1 MCAISEAVNDEL
13 VAEGRH
19 KFVIV
24 RLSGSCAR
32 IGTHKSAC
40 DSPTSGLCVMRVARW
55 GGALI
60 HVTTMSDASSWSL
73 QKRIWNRRGPWRRDT
88 ALRADAHVVG

>member
-40 DSPTSGLCVMRVARW
+40 DSPTSGLCVMRDLATSADGRRPQL
-55 GGALI
+55 G
-60 HVTTMSDASSWSL
+60 
-73 QKRIWNRRGPWRRDT
+73 WNPNP
-88 ALRADAHVVG
+88 LSPQ